1 MDSLKFKKDEEII
14 TNWIINYFKK
24 IEENA
29 VLSEIKPGE
38 IENILS
44 TEPPITGKSIK
55 DLIEEFDKSMSKGI
69 THWNH
74 PGFMAYFNSTSSEAG
89 ILAEYLIAALNLNGM
104 IWKTSP
110 VATELENV
118 VVNWFRKMIGLNEN
132 FWGLIYDTASISTF
146 HAIASAREQLNL
158 QIREKGLSGRNEL
171 PKLIV
176 YCSEHAHSSVEKS
189 AIALGIGTENVR
201 KIKTNDNF
209 EMISDELA
217 SAIETDL
224 KAGNKPLC
232 VIATVG
238 TTSFASIDPVEKIS
252 EICRNFNIWLHIDAA
267 YAGVAAIL
275 PEMKWIINGWNE
287 ADSIVINPH
296 KWMFT
301 PMDCSIFL
309 TRKKNILKN
318 AFSLVPEYLRTN
330 EDNQVDNLM
339 DYGLQLGRR
348 FRALKLWFVISNLG
362 VQGIEEKIRSHINW
376 AKDFAQWIQTHKN
389 LELIAP
395 VHFST
400 VCFQFRI
407 DSEKTIDE
415 LNELNLK
422 LLEMIN
428 SSGKI
433 FISHTKLDE
442 QLILRLT
449 IGSYWQEQRHVEI
462 AKQVINESIT
472 KILKGYNQY

>member
-1 MDSLKFKKDEEII
+1 MNFSKYKEEGNLI
-14 TNWIINYFKK
+14 TDWILNYFKNYEEKSVLSK
-24 IEENA
+24 IEPGD
-29 VLSEIKPGE
+29 IKKLLNP
-38 IENILS
+38 
-44 TEPPITGKSIK
+44 EPPLVGKSIK
-55 DLIEEFDKSMSKGI
+55 ELLNEFDNSLLNGI

-110 VATELENV
+110 VVTELEDV
-118 VVNWFRKMIGLNEN
+118 VINWFRRMIGLNEN

-158 QIREKGLSGRNEL
+158 QIREKGLSGRSDL

-201 KIKTNDNF
+201 KIKTNYNF
-209 EMISDELA
+209 QMIPEELA
-217 SAIETDL
+217 SAIEIDL
-224 KAGNKPLC
+224 KTGSKPFC
-232 VIATVG
+232 VIATIG

-252 EICRNFNIWLHIDAA
+252 KICTNFNLWLHIDAA

-275 PEMKWIINGWNE
+275 PEMKWVIEGWNE

-348 FRALKLWFVISNLG
+348 FRALKLWFVISNLA
-362 VQGIEEKIRSHINW
+362 VQGIEEKIRNHIKW
-376 AKDFAQWIQTHKN
+376 AKDFACWIETHKN
-389 LELIAP
+389 LKLIAP

-400 VCFQFRI
+400 VCFQFNI
-407 DSEKTIDE
+407 NSGKTIDE

-433 FISHTKLDE
+433 FISHTKLNN
-442 QLILRLT
+442 QIILRLT
-449 IGSYWQEQRHVEI
+449 IGSYWQEQKHIEL
-462 AKQVINESIT
+462 AKQTIDECINR
-472 KILKGYNQY
+472 ILIDKNL

>member
-1 MDSLKFKKDEEII
+1 MDSLKFKKNEEII
-14 TNWIINYFKK
+14 TNWIINYFKN

-38 IENILS
+38 IRKILS
-44 TEPPITGKSIK
+44 SQPPIKGKSIK
-55 DLIEEFDKSMSKGI
+55 DLIVEFDKTMSKGI

-89 ILAEYLIAALNLNGM
+89 ILSEYLISALNLNGM

-110 VATELENV
+110 IVTELEDV
-118 VVNWFRKMIGLNEN
+118 VMNWFGQMIGLNEN

-146 HAIASAREQLNL
+146 HAIASAREQLKLN
-158 QIREKGLSGRNEL
+158 IREKGLSGRNDV

-209 EMISDELA
+209 EMIPDELA

-238 TTSFASIDPVEKIS
+238 TTSFTSIDPVKKIS
-252 EICRNFNIWLHIDAA
+252 EICRNFDLWLHIDAA

-275 PEMKWIINGWNE
+275 PEMKWIIEGWNE

-301 PMDCSIFL
+301 PMDCSVFF

-318 AFSLVPEYLRTN
+318 AFSLVPEYLRTK
-330 EDNQVDNLM
+330 EDNRVDNLM

-362 VQGIEEKIRSHINW
+362 VEGIEEKIRNHIKW
-376 AKDFAQWIQTHKN
+376 AKDFARWIETHKN
-389 LELIAP
+389 LKLSAP

-400 VCFQFRI
+400 VCFQLKT
-407 DSEKTIDE
+407 DSEKTIE
-415 LNELNLK
+415 NLNELNLK

-433 FISHTKLDE
+433 FISHTMLNN
-442 QLILRLT
+442 QVILRLT
-449 IGSYWQEQRHVEI
+449 IGSYWQEPRHIEM
-462 AKQVINESIT
+462 AKQIIDECINRIIV
-472 KILKGYNQY
+472 KNI